1 MQEVM
6 RCDRREWTMAGRHAR
21 ATETASENGSHCW
34 AEQHRALGKRRRGWA
49 SEVEAG
55 TTGRRCTRRR
65 GEGVGGS
72 SKQGRMPRSKT
83 KQPDINQLRPDR
95 SRSNTPTSTGSAHC
109 THTIAGEGGRAGRA
123 GTGLARCPVPGAKG
137 GRAAGTA
144 GNSVVGCGMA
154 GEARQWQHVGNSAG
168 KKDAAGLMRCA
179 PTAALAVV

>member
-1 MQEVM
+1 
-6 RCDRREWTMAGRHAR
+6 MAGRHAR

-34 AEQHRALGKRRRGWA
+34 AEQHRAPGKRRRGWA

-55 TTGRRCTRRR
+55 TGAALD
-65 GEGVGGS
+65 GVPEGAGGS
-72 SKQGRMPRSKT
+72 SKQGRMPRSTT

-123 GTGLARCPVPGAKG
+123 GTGLARRPVPGAKG